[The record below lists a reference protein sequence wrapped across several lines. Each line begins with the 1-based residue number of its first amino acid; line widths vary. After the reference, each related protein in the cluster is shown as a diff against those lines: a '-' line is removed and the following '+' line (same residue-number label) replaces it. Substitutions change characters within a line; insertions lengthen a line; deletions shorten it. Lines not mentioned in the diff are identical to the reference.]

1 MCGISPLPLL
11 RFQKLSGEP
20 EWAQHSAEASK
31 RRTLGWLQNTHT
43 VCNHSTPVSHHPTAV
58 YHHCVSCPAPV
69 LRVSCSVSLPFAG
82 SEDDSSSAEEDEE
95 DALLQTAGKVLG
107 RSSRLPKGVVDI
119 KRMKNA
125 NRAKPAQAV
134 VQSLQ
139 FHPHANVLL
148 TAGFHKSLD
157 FFQVHTMLDQ

>member
-1 MCGISPLPLL
+1 M
-11 RFQKLSGEP
+11 
-20 EWAQHSAEASK
+20 
-31 RRTLGWLQNTHT
+31 LGVAGAGHRVCYSNGTHT
-43 VCNHSTPVSHHPTAV
+43 LCHHSTTLCHHSTTLC
-58 YHHCVSCPAPV
+58 HHSGCSPAPALPASCPG
-69 LRVSCSVSLPFAG
+69 SLPSAG
-82 SEDDSSSAEEDEE
+82 SEDDSSSGEEGEE
-95 DALLQTAGKVLG
+95 DALLQTAGSVLG

-134 VQSLQ
+134 IQSLQ

-157 FFQVHTMLDQ
+157 FFQVRAILGQ